1 MALLTQFHL
10 CRISDGLRAQV
21 ELRGQLLPEPAD
33 IAVADQEL
41 RAPAILGLAPLS
53 QREGR
58 TSLAMSD
65 GRAGRLHPE
74 LVDACRLS
82 PPSFSFL
89 RQTERPVV
97 QLRGRRPNVPK
108 TAEEEGGYKRLMLKA
123 RPEKRSREKARVRG
137 RSFREDFI

>member
-1 MALLTQFHL
+1 MALLIQFRL

-108 TAEEEGGYKRLMLKA
+108 TAEGRREGTR
-123 RPEKRSREKARVRG
+123 
-137 RSFREDFI
+137 D

>member
-1 MALLTQFHL
+1 MGSPS
-10 CRISDGLRAQV
+10 RVGW
-21 ELRGQLLPEPAD
+21 
-33 IAVADQEL
+33 
-41 RAPAILGLAPLS
+41 
-53 QREGR
+53 
-58 TSLAMSD
+58 
-65 GRAGRLHPE
+65 E

-108 TAEEEGGYKRLMLKA
+108 TAEGEEEGGYKRLMLKA
-123 RPEKRSREKARVRG
+123 RPEKRSREKARARG